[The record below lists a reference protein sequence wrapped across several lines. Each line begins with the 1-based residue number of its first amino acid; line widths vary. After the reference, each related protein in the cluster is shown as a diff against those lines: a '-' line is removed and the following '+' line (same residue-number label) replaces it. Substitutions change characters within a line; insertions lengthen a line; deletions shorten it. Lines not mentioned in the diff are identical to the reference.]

1 MTEQRQK
8 MGMSIDIWGPAA
20 WSFLQTSAFAYGK
33 NPEAAT
39 EEEKE
44 HARTFFYTLPYLL
57 PCSIC
62 RKHYLDH
69 IEKHPPAVQNRDT
82 LTRWIVKIH
91 NIINVNNGKPIVPY
105 EKVREHYMGGRQWL
119 TPENKNTELCALR
132 SKAQITEYACYGL
145 GAVLILLVCYLV
157 FKKKSDMNG

>member
-1 MTEQRQK
+1 MAEHHQK

-33 NPEAAT
+33 NPEQAT
-39 EEEKE
+39 ETEQE
-44 HARTFFYTLPYLL
+44 HARTFFYTLPYML

-62 RKHYLDH
+62 RKHYLEH
-69 IEKHPPAVQNRDT
+69 IEKHPPAVENRDA

-91 NIINVNNGKPIVPY
+91 NIVNVNNGKPIMSY

-119 TPENKNTELCALR
+119 SPEKENKELCALR

-145 GAVLILLVCYLV
+145 GAILLLLLGYLV
-157 FKKKSDMNG
+157 FKKRKSTNS